1 MRRGGKKLS
10 NIFKRFCTIFKRFIS
25 IFERF
30 YTVFKRF
37 RTFQNTNMRVWCY
50 PKLPILPILIYNSKR
65 IEDLGVVPKQRRN
78 LDFWII

>member
-10 NIFKRFCTIFKRFIS
+10 HIFKRFYTIFKRFIS

-37 RTFQNTNMRVWCY
+37 RTFSNIFERFLHELARLVLSHFTQTPHLKLSPSKVWQ
-50 PKLPILPILIYNSKR
+50 
-65 IEDLGVVPKQRRN
+65 D
-78 LDFWII
+78 